1 MQKAP
6 IGDLHERVDSREQR
20 LRILGLIGKKAAKVT
35 VAALDC
41 EVVAVHVH
49 VDGAEE
55 LPEQDGPIVTRRRLV
70 LKQDV
75 ERVQIVVL
83 CVEREAYSPAR
94 ARGLARLRQA
104 IVEFRLATESDG
116 EFFDGE
122 L

>member
-6 IGDLHERVDSREQR
+6 IGDLHERLDSGEQR

-35 VAALDC
+35 VAAGDC
-41 EVVAVHVH
+41 EVVAVHVY

-55 LPEQDGPIVTRRRLV
+55 LPEQDGPIVARGRLV

-83 CVEREAYSPAR
+83 CVEREAYSPAG

-104 IVEFRLATESDG
+104 IVELRLATESGG
-116 EFFDGE
+116 EI
-122 L
+122 